1 MLYGIHSLRA
11 LENLGLTSPRQEK
24 IPALKIE
31 LEEMKKNISEIE
43 TTLCNNF
50 FEAKDQKKSE
60 TLKENFK
67 SAKTRGI
74 SQKNSREK
82 IKNYSASALR
92 GNSKDPIK
100 QPPFRLTQ
108 LSLKLIKL
116 LKIDYIWLTG
126 KEKPETRRKLPK
138 YLLNIDSKIK
148 YDVQKDRKETLT
160 SQNKD
165 RKPLDKNLRWEEW
178 NAGNIQKKEE
188 EFIGFKESEK
198 SSSSFS
204 DYNAADNVK
213 EFYQKEFSKLLPN
226 SFKVEKKKS
235 HHDNNKKYTRGLANS
250 SDSENWP

>member
-100 QPPFRLTQ
+100 QPPFR
-108 LSLKLIKL
+108 
-116 LKIDYIWLTG
+116 LTG